1 MYMLDDYYDNESIDV
16 KREIKMEYDD
26 STHVKKEIKEEDDT
40 DDFYDADA
48 DELSLLID
56 LTVADAVEL
65 QKAKIL
71 QAQANERIIE
81 ELSDDIKVNQVL
93 IQAQDAMILMLD
105 RKSADYVQ
113 VMNEKTRLLQEKE
126 SMQEKLNEFI
136 HKEERANRE
145 RNQVIAMRTK
155 AGGALAAATA
165 VALIVNTLHKR
176 SKRNTLRAFNAKTM
190 LDVQAAEIEYLH
202 ELQTVT
208 PNEKIAVL
216 ELITTLYSIL
226 ALTDL
231 KKKNRAQ
238 ITAMIAAS
246 RTAEHELSKLTAQHP
261 LPQRLQDYIASM
273 KVVAATRIHQTLH
286 RIAL

>member
-126 SMQEKLNEFI
+126 SMQEKLNETQG
-136 HKEERANRE
+136 RAGQQGTE
-145 RNQVIAMRTK
+145 SGHCHENQSWRCSCR
-155 AGGALAAATA
+155 G
-165 VALIVNTLHKR
+165 HC
-176 SKRNTLRAFNAKTM
+176 
-190 LDVQAAEIEYLH
+190 
-202 ELQTVT
+202 
-208 PNEKIAVL
+208 
-216 ELITTLYSIL
+216 
-226 ALTDL
+226 
-231 KKKNRAQ
+231 
-238 ITAMIAAS
+238 S
-246 RTAEHELSKLTAQHP
+246 RTHCKHTSQ
-261 LPQRLQDYIASM
+261 
-273 KVVAATRIHQTLH
+273 KVQKKHTQGIQCKDNVGCTGCRD
-286 RIAL
+286 